1 MKHLLL
7 IAFVFA
13 GTLAFSQATEDEDL
27 KLLWETNIQ
36 PIIDQ
41 NAEAIAERTQF
52 PLGGEWYMA
61 IDYEMMEEDATKEF
75 FLENLDKVFTE
86 EVRSVLREMDYNKL
100 SVMGDENWTIV
111 TLLIQLNTEVEGEI
125 YESMMAFELEW
136 VEDKWMLTSINMMG

>member
-1 MKHLLL
+1 
-7 IAFVFA
+7 
-13 GTLAFSQATEDEDL
+13 
-27 KLLWETNIQ
+27 
-36 PIIDQ
+36 
-41 NAEAIAERTQF
+41 
-52 PLGGEWYMA
+52 MA

-86 EVRSVLREMDYNKL
+86 EVRSALREMDYNKL